1 MRFTLNLKENK
12 NKQIKMNNLWNVSIK
27 KPATEYKN
35 EYKIHDINTRPS
47 FKPDNYYKAL
57 REPIQE
63 ETTNR

>member
-1 MRFTLNLKENK
+1 
-12 NKQIKMNNLWNVSIK
+12 MNNLWNVSIK